1 MFLLLKVCDFVR
13 HEIRTNPDLEAI
25 CSHLVDVCL
34 FKGSRDNMSVVLI
47 VFPGA
52 PSIDEK
58 LVQASTAH
66 PEAIQTNYLRNNSY
80 DLLC

>member
-1 MFLLLKVCDFVR
+1 MCDFVR
-13 HEIRTNPDLEAI
+13 HELRTNPDLEAI

-52 PSIDEK
+52 PGLDEK
-58 LVQASTAH
+58 LVQASTEQPHGTPSDYFTPAVC
-66 PEAIQTNYLRNNSY
+66 
-80 DLLC
+80 DLYY